1 MSSGLLTLNI
11 PNITGK
17 IDYHCL
23 MSGRFRTLLHTALAL
38 TLLLATTVTHAA
50 STIAAPLDL
59 RTLYQAQ
66 VDRRLDVP
74 PAEQAYYAGQLTT
87 ALAQAGLGT
96 LPPQY
101 VVLVDRN
108 PHVQAVFLYWL
119 PAASAPELIG
129 ASPAST
135 GRHGGFM
142 YYETP
147 TGVFEHT
154 LANLDFRAEGTENAQ
169 GIMGYGI
176 KGMRVY
182 DFGWVPALR
191 TWRAGEG
198 LMRLQMHAT
207 DPRYLELRLGSV
219 QSMGCIRIPATLNIL
234 LDRYGVLDADYLADE
249 TDGHALW
256 MLRPDREPTDWPGRY
271 LVIIDSGR
279 DTRPDWSPNPLKKPR
294 AGKARPTPVR

>member
-1 MSSGLLTLNI
+1 
-11 PNITGK
+11 
-17 IDYHCL
+17 
-23 MSGRFRTLLHTALAL
+23 MSGRFLSWLHATLTAS
-38 TLLLATTVTHAA
+38 LLLAAALTHNAFAA
-50 STIAAPLDL
+50 VSPLDL
-59 RTLYQAQ
+59 KAIYQSQ
-66 VDRRLDVP
+66 VDRRLDIP
-74 PAEQAYYAGQLTT
+74 PSEQSDYAEQLTS
-87 ALAQAGLGT
+87 ALRQAGLSS

-108 PHVQAVFLYWL
+108 PHIQAVLLYWL
-119 PAASAPELIG
+119 PETGLPELIG

-154 LANLDFRAEGTENAQ
+154 LANPDFRAEGTENSQ

-182 DFGWVPALR
+182 DFGWVPAQR

-207 DPRYLELRLGSV
+207 DPRYLEQRLGTV
-219 QSMGCIRIPATLNIL
+219 QSMGCIRIPASLNIL
-234 LDRYGVLDADYLADE
+234 FDRYGVLDADYLADE
-249 TDGHALW
+249 ANGRNLW
-256 MLRPDREPTDWPGRY
+256 MLRPDREPTSWPGRY
-271 LVIIDSGR
+271 LVVIDSQHE
-279 DTRPDWSPNPLKKPR
+279 TRPAWSPNPLKK
-294 AGKARPTPVR
+294 ATPLKTRTQSAP